1 MLKSQ
6 VLCQIKMIQRYLLTG
21 PTHADLLQVFIL
33 DVVEV
38 RQPRDVQVVPDPQ
51 EVLLQLHLHQQL
63 QQPFCAFLAL
73 HATAQFLQNREHRNK
88 SLKYLSSIQRFS

>member
-1 MLKSQ
+1 MSYK
-6 VLCQIKMIQRYLLTG
+6 QRPSSGVEQNIERWFLTR
-21 PTHADLLQVFIL
+21 PTHANLLQVFIL

-63 QQPFCAFLAL
+63 QQPFRAFLAL
-73 HATAQFLQNREHRNK
+73 HATAQFLQNRK
-88 SLKYLSSIQRFS
+88 